1 MERDIKGD
9 VQGTL
14 MVERVSVTRLN
25 ARGGVVVDLEAWMH
39 HPNDFDFRPRISL
52 TGSEL
57 IFDSA
62 SDGSRWCTAE
72 LDDDMVETL
81 LRDRSVTLRVKFG
94 VHGMHGRLD
103 RINPII
109 ADGKAKKLANANWK
123 TVQPVHLE

>member
-1 MERDIKGD
+1 
-9 VQGTL
+9 

-25 ARGGVVVDLEAWMH
+25 ARDGVVVDLEAWMH